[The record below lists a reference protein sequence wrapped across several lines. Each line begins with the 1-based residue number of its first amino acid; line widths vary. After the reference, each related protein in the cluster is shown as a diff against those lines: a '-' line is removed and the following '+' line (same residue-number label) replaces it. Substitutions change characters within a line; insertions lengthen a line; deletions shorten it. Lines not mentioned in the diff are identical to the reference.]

1 MMSFSLPDWEDFLR
15 SHQNSGIPEIELSKL
30 RPGDRLLVV
39 TSNTAYEFR
48 MKSAYEATLST
59 NREDRPSGPVKLNGC
74 TFGASSTIKPGFVFC
89 GGNLE
94 FYLENIGA
102 LYSTTEIR
110 ALRLTEAVS
119 ATITG

>member
-1 MMSFSLPDWEDFLR
+1 MMSFSLPDWEEFLR
-15 SHQNSGIPEIELSKL
+15 SHQNKGMPEIELSKL
-30 RPGDRLLVV
+30 RTGDRLLVV

-48 MKSAYEATLST
+48 MRSAFEADLST
-59 NREDRPSGPVKLNGC
+59 NRQDRPSGPVKLNGC
-74 TFGASSTIKPGFVFC
+74 TFGASSTIKPGYVFC

-94 FYLENIGA
+94 FYLETVGA

-110 ALRLTEAVS
+110 ALRLTEAVG